1 VGVLLATGYGGQKMS
16 TNCAEI
22 MAEGYGK
29 KACHKKINANSLSLS
44 LSLFLSRFLFSV
56 SLSSNS
62 ASVFFSYSIKHIA
75 EKIMPKAGIEPL
87 TSR

>member
-1 VGVLLATGYGGQKMS
+1 MS
-16 TNCAEI
+16 TNCAEV

-29 KACHKKINANSLSLS
+29 RACHKKINANSLSLYIYLSHTHTLS
-44 LSLFLSRFLFSV
+44 LSISFSV
-56 SLSSNS
+56 FCFS
-62 ASVFFSYSIKHIA
+62 FFKFCFRFFRYSKEHVA